1 MPIKVSSTAPG
12 AEGDSAQQGS
22 DASEALLSDFTSG
35 LPPETRAALR
45 AALLAQ
51 QKAGASVE
59 LDPALDGRIEL
70 DPALAGPIEPDPVL
84 GDDFDLDPSLDA
96 AERAARAAGRGDT
109 GAPRGV
115 APAAPG
121 PSKSEKNG
129 ADPTLRAPRPLVVS
143 GASPEEV
150 DNRPPQRVDEAVQ
163 TAAPEA
169 SAAARSP
176 IEEPMIEERDAHEDA
191 RPVTVAEEAEMPQTT
206 TEPPTGEAPAEA
218 GPDPSAAP
226 AGDIEPPETASAGP
240 PSDAEAEAAPPEPDE
255 PEVAADASAAAD
267 APQEPAAPVEGDAPG
282 ADPDAPPAE
291 QDEVAAE
298 AAPEPEVSAAEV
310 APDPEVPAADA
321 APDPEGL
328 TGADDLFEAVP
339 DSARHFMALLEREGT
354 LLMPQV
360 MAHLGLVRPKGVG
373 GAIEPIQRIARLIG
387 VELPFVADFA
397 PSGYKRWTWKA
408 RPLAEVPPETLEP
421 IPEPPPQP
429 KKVKRSKRKADR
441 SQYKRA
447 WKRSL
452 AKKKGRRGKGGK
464 GPAKGRRAGPPRAA
478 PAAAR
483 LPAGHRDES
492 GNAGREPRRGPTP
505 EGRRRRYDRP
515 MPEVF
520 RRANRPPV
528 GRPAPARRE
537 EHRGPREDVEPRRP
551 RLEERPAAARSGVPR
566 LERSSDPAGPAKR
579 SASESEALPQRRGV
593 QTPEERLPLPRSGV
607 FRRRTVGDSDVPVVV
622 IRRRKR

>member
-12 AEGDSAQQGS
+12 AEGDSAQQGA
-22 DASEALLSDFTSG
+22 DPSEALLSDFTSG

-51 QKAGASVE
+51 QEAGASVE

-96 AERAARAAGRGDT
+96 AERAARASKRAGT
-109 GAPRGV
+109 GAPGGV

-121 PSKSEKNG
+121 PSKSEKND
-129 ADPTLRAPRPLVVS
+129 ADPTLGAPRPLVVS
-143 GASPEEV
+143 GASPDEAA
-150 DNRPPQRVDEAVQ
+150 NRPPQRDDEAVQ

-169 SAAARSP
+169 GAGARSP
-176 IEEPMIEERDAHEDA
+176 IEEPMIEDRDAHEDA
-191 RPVTVAEEAEMPQTT
+191 RSVTVAEETEMAHRT
-206 TEPPTGEAPAEA
+206 TEAPTGDAPAEA
-218 GPDPSAAP
+218 GPGAATAP
-226 AGDIEPPETASAGP
+226 TGDIEPPDPAS
-240 PSDAEAEAAPPEPDE
+240 AAPPLDADADAEGAPAPSGSDGPEMGAEAPPGEDAPEVEAAAPAEDDAPRADADGPLAEPDE
-255 PEVAADASAAAD
+255 AAAKAD
-267 APQEPAAPVEGDAPG
+267 APVTRTDAAPG
-282 ADPDAPPAE
+282 A
-291 QDEVAAE
+291 
-298 AAPEPEVSAAEV
+298 
-310 APDPEVPAADA
+310 
-321 APDPEGL
+321 EGSPV
-328 TGADDLFEAVP
+328 ADDLFEAVP
-339 DSARHFMALLEREGT
+339 RSARHFMALLEREGT

-397 PSGYKRWTWKA
+397 PSGYKRWTWTA
-408 RPLAEVPPETLEP
+408 RPLAEVPAETLEP

-429 KKVKRSKRKADR
+429 KKVKKSKRKADR

-447 WKRSL
+447 WKRNL
-452 AKKKGRRGKGGK
+452 AKKKGRRGDGK
-464 GPAKGRRAGPPRAA
+464 GRKGPPSGRRAGPPRTA

-492 GNAGREPRRGPTP
+492 GNAGRAPRRGPTP

-520 RRANRPPV
+520 RRANRPPM

-537 EHRGPREDVEPRRP
+537 EHRGPREDAEPRRP
-551 RLEERPAAARSGVPR
+551 RLDERPAARAVVPR
-566 LERSSDPAGPAKR
+566 LERSSEPAGPAKR
-579 SASESEALPQRRGV
+579 SATESEAPQRRGV
-593 QTPEERLPLPRSGV
+593 QTPEERLPLPRSGA